1 MAPIGVIRGLPKR
14 VQLTECFGR
23 DGIQAVERVLDTEQK
38 LAILKRVVKAG
49 FERIEV
55 TSFVPEKVI
64 PQFYDAEAVLE
75 AMRAQT
81 KATLIAFVPNAKG
94 MQRAAAAAQYGAGP
108 DLALIVISASEV
120 HNQKNLRRSQAET
133 MADHREIAAIAQ
145 RSGIGIIGSIATSF
159 GCPYSGDVPIEKV
172 LELVQHYQRLGACEV
187 QFGDT
192 TGMANP
198 AQVRSFF
205 AKVIPQMGH
214 MLPIAHFHDTRG
226 AAVANSLAA
235 IDMGVR
241 IVDTSLG
248 GLGGRPPAQ
257 RLQVAGPTGNTSS
270 EDFSAL
276 LEEMGI
282 QTGLDIDAVIQAG
295 RALQALLGA
304 DLHSHIVH
312 AGRVAHAPG
321 AELVA
326 ATA

>member
-1 MAPIGVIRGLPKR
+1 MAPIGIIRGLPKR

-23 DGIQAVERVLDTEQK
+23 DGIQALERVLTTEQK
-38 LAILKRVVKAG
+38 LSILRQVVAAG
-49 FERIEV
+49 FQRIEV

-64 PQFYDAEAVLE
+64 PQFYDAEAILE
-75 AMRAQT
+75 AVRAET
-81 KATLIAFVPNAKG
+81 NATLIAFVPNAKG
-94 MQRAAAAAQYGAGP
+94 MQRAAVAAQYGAGP
-108 DLALIVISASEV
+108 DLALIVVSASEA
-120 HNQKNLRRSQAET
+120 HNQKNLRRSQVET
-133 MADHREIAAIAQ
+133 LADHREAAEIAR
-145 RSGIGIIGSIATSF
+145 RSGIGIIGSISTSF
-159 GCPYSGDVPIEKV
+159 GCPYSGDVSVEKV
-172 LELVQHYQRLGACEV
+172 IDLVRHYQTIGAREI

-192 TGMANP
+192 TGTANP

-205 AKVIPQMGH
+205 SKVIPHMGD

-241 IVDTSLG
+241 LVDTSLG

-257 RLQVAGPTGNTSS
+257 RVQVAGPTGNTSS

-276 LEEMGI
+276 LDEMDI
-282 QTGLDIDAVIQAG
+282 QTGLDINGVIRAGQAVQ
-295 RALQALLGA
+295 QLLDA

-312 AGRVAHAPG
+312 AGRVPHAPQ